1 MTYKPKLFIPILITA
16 LIIIYWQIFS
26 GVSTDNKNPVL
37 FQIKQGQSW
46 TQVAENLENAGL
58 IRSDKVFL
66 IYAKLAYG
74 EAKIYPG
81 RYRIPEGTGI
91 KEIIKIIT
99 NPDKTEISITIPEG
113 FGVRDIDER
122 LADMGLI
129 IAGEFT
135 TAALQYEGFLFPDT
149 YNVYNSNFK
158 PEDLI
163 KKMQNNF
170 FKKLMPE
177 LLQEIK
183 KQKRELKEIITIAS
197 ILEKEV
203 KTEKDMPIVA
213 GILWKRIKNNWP
225 LQADATLLYGK
236 DITEISAKELKED
249 NPHNTY
255 KYKGLP
261 PTPIG
266 NPGIATIRSAIF
278 PQESKYWFYL
288 TDSEGNVH
296 YAATNEEQNE
306 NRRKYLE

>member
-66 IYAKLAYG
+66 IYAKLVPYG

-213 GILWKRIKNNWP
+213 GILWKRIKNNYCFK
-225 LQADATLLYGK
+225 LMQRCFT
-236 DITEISAKELKED
+236 AK
-249 NPHNTY
+249 
-255 KYKGLP
+255 
-261 PTPIG
+261 I
-266 NPGIATIRSAIF
+266 
-278 PQESKYWFYL
+278 
-288 TDSEGNVH
+288 
-296 YAATNEEQNE
+296 
-306 NRRKYLE
+306 

>member
-58 IRSDKVFL
+58 IRSDKVFDL
-66 IYAKLAYG
+66 RQTTTR
-74 EAKIYPG
+74 AKIYPG

-163 KKMQNNF
+163 KKC
-170 FKKLMPE
+170 
-177 LLQEIK
+177 
-183 KQKRELKEIITIAS
+183 RII
-197 ILEKEV
+197 
-203 KTEKDMPIVA
+203 
-213 GILWKRIKNNWP
+213 
-225 LQADATLLYGK
+225 
-236 DITEISAKELKED
+236 
-249 NPHNTY
+249 
-255 KYKGLP
+255 
-261 PTPIG
+261 
-266 NPGIATIRSAIF
+266 F
-278 PQESKYWFYL
+278 
-288 TDSEGNVH
+288 
-296 YAATNEEQNE
+296 
-306 NRRKYLE
+306 

>member
-1 MTYKPKLFIPILITA
+1 MSNKVQNPKHTLRNIFIFIAILIV
-16 LIIIYWQIFS
+16 IYWQLFTPV
-26 GVSTDNKNPVL
+26 GTDNKNPVL

-46 TQVAENLENAGL
+46 TQVAENLENASL

-66 IYAKLAYG
+66 LYAKLAYNG
-74 EAKIYPG
+74 ENIYPG
-81 RYRIPEGTGI
+81 RYRIASGAGI
-91 KEIIKIIT
+91 KEIIKTIT

-113 FGVRDIDER
+113 FSVRDIDER
-122 LADMGLI
+122 LTDAGLI

-135 TAALQYEGFLFPDT
+135 FAALQYEGFLFPDT

-170 FKKLMPE
+170 FKKLTPE
-177 LLQEIK
+177 IS
-183 KQKRELKEIITIAS
+183 KEIITMAS

-203 KTEKDMPIVA
+203 RTEKDMPIVA

-225 LQADATLLYGK
+225 IQADATLLYGK
-236 DITEISAKELKED
+236 NITTISSKELTDD
-249 NPHNTY
+249 NPYNTY
-255 KYKGLP
+255 KYKSLP

-266 NPGIATIRSAIF
+266 NPGIKTIRAAIS
-278 PQESKYWFYL
+278 PQESRYWFYL

-296 YAATNEEQNE
+296 YAETNEEQNE
-306 NRRKYLE
+306 NRRKYLD